1 MKKVLMIVCGAM
13 LGIATMS
20 QAQQVQ
26 DTTSTDFNQGATE
39 QTMDEPAVT
48 DPTTQPTQD
57 PTYAPTQDPTLDQP
71 TQDDATAP
79 TQDAT
84 SPQDPALDQP
94 TQDQPTLDQSGQDG
108 NNQIRQ
114 EQSRESGLPTED
126 QTDQSTESN
135 DGSAVDDSHGPRK

>member
-20 QAQQVQ
+20 QAQEVQ
-26 DTTSTDFNQGATE
+26 DTASTNYNQGATE

-57 PTYAPTQDPTLDQP
+57 PTYAPTEEPALDQPTQDATSP

-79 TQDAT
+79 IQDDAT
-84 SPQDPALDQP
+84 S
-94 TQDQPTLDQSGQDG
+94 PTLDQSGQDG

-126 QTDQSTESN
+126 QTDQSTEGN
-135 DGSAVDDSHGPRK
+135 DGSAVDDTHGPK